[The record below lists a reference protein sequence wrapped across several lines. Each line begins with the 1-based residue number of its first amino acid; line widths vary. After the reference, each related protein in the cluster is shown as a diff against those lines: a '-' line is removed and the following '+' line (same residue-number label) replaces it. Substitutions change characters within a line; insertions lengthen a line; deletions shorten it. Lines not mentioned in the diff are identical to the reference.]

1 METTSTPQQT
11 SEKSVVIVNC
21 PIDDYGE
28 YIVSA
33 SSISAKSDLFLSLY
47 IFDNT
52 STKEPLKLLTKIPI
66 SKIFTAIEWT
76 SLGKDTEEHSLGFVI
91 GGHEDGSVSLW
102 DMTEILS
109 NSNNP
114 SNSQDFGCIN
124 QKQLFEDSVN
134 VLACNEKPN
143 LFAVGTTQINVVSID
158 KNFQMSTAMS
168 CPPPQK
174 GGTFTTLNWNDKVNH
189 ILASGTDNGSVY
201 IYDMRKQSLFLEIM
215 EPSQEDVQSD
225 KLNTQVVW
233 FHDGAQ
239 IIISYDNQEY
249 NYLSQYHMKR
259 PNAVC
264 ALYQNGHNTSIIS
277 LNKNPYDKHFLLSLG
292 RDNVVTCWSLK
303 TQKPLCKVQIDD
315 PSSQFTQVIWS
326 RKIKDCFIC
335 ARNDGKLYSGRINF
349 TEDLNL
355 YMNGQELIPNW
366 MRPTKCISFGF
377 GGKLFKYAKDEK
389 NNKENNIQV
398 FKLNGNEE
406 LIKEIK
412 KFVEKSEKND
422 LNEILDMKIEQ
433 AKNQGNKNSNL
444 VLFWTALKSIYQKN
458 IYLIFNEMGLNRE
471 EFNNEIASALGIS
484 SKKKENIQDLY
495 MPQVEES
502 AEDLNKLFEKPI
514 EQNVP
519 RKLSTSAKDSELPNT
534 ISEELIKNINWNVGN
549 EKIIKKSLL
558 LGDLESAVQ
567 LLFKNNRYC
576 EALLIASTKPELFQK
591 AKETYFSKENDLF
604 VKSIF
609 PAIINNNFELLF
621 DYNVVK
627 EWKEYL
633 FYVNTYS
640 ENPEVFKNFA
650 DKLGDKLSTN
660 PDIYSSLVCYIL
672 AEQYDKIIN
681 MLYNLYNKEVD
692 KTSDKKEL
700 LHNLFEQIQLV
711 NKIINIDRNPNEI
724 YNKILYEYSLLLVE
738 EGLNIEASKYLINI
752 KDIGD
757 ENIRDLYER
766 LYFNCELE
774 LGNTLARPSPKMKLI
789 VLGQQNNQNRRANNL
804 YNNNINN
811 MNQVN
816 RFQNPNQN
824 KEIKDNRSTGF
835 KPPVRPGQSQ
845 PFSRPVPG
853 LNNNINND
861 SNINNK
867 MPGRPPMMNNN
878 INNLPRQPPS
888 INQTKSA
895 QSPFG
900 NNQNLINQSLNN
912 NPMSPIS
919 PSTTGANQGTQ
930 FNFGGN
936 NARITKPP
944 SFKPVVPNR
953 MPKTTISTPPKPM
966 TQNFNNNMNNM
977 NNINNPP
984 RMENPPPSK
993 NIGASPFGSKIVEK
1007 EPENLS
1013 EQQKLEP
1020 LTQEEEIVYNYFSNC
1035 IETYNNAYRDENKR
1049 RDFSGKVN
1057 VLLKKLENHEFK
1069 HSLLKYL
1076 QDFINLKEKNDSNGL
1091 RRLYQRIQSI
1101 DWDKNKS
1108 WMPLLEKVINMR
1120 V

>member
-549 EKIIKKSLL
+549 EKVIKKSLL

-640 ENPEVFKNFA
+640 ENPEIFKNFA

-738 EGLNIEASKYLINI
+738 EGLNIEASKYFINI

-789 VLGQQNNQNRRANNL
+789 VLGQQNQII
-804 YNNNINN
+804 YI
-811 MNQVN
+811 
-816 RFQNPNQN
+816 
-824 KEIKDNRSTGF
+824 I
-835 KPPVRPGQSQ
+835 
-845 PFSRPVPG
+845 
-853 LNNNINND
+853 I
-861 SNINNK
+861 I
-867 MPGRPPMMNNN
+867 
-878 INNLPRQPPS
+878 
-888 INQTKSA
+888 
-895 QSPFG
+895 
-900 NNQNLINQSLNN
+900 
-912 NPMSPIS
+912 
-919 PSTTGANQGTQ
+919 
-930 FNFGGN
+930 
-936 NARITKPP
+936 
-944 SFKPVVPNR
+944 
-953 MPKTTISTPPKPM
+953 
-966 TQNFNNNMNNM
+966 
-977 NNINNPP
+977 
-984 RMENPPPSK
+984 
-993 NIGASPFGSKIVEK
+993 
-1007 EPENLS
+1007 
-1013 EQQKLEP
+1013 
-1020 LTQEEEIVYNYFSNC
+1020 
-1035 IETYNNAYRDENKR
+1035 
-1049 RDFSGKVN
+1049 
-1057 VLLKKLENHEFK
+1057 
-1069 HSLLKYL
+1069 
-1076 QDFINLKEKNDSNGL
+1076 
-1091 RRLYQRIQSI
+1091 
-1101 DWDKNKS
+1101 
-1108 WMPLLEKVINMR
+1108 
-1120 V
+1120 